1 MLDGLAHWERTRA
14 PLTGAAILKGLGVT
28 GSQVMSGVALD
39 VGCGSAAVAR
49 ELSDRFDRVIGLDI
63 DHAILRRARVPEVP
77 LITADAAKLPLATE
91 SIDYVFSYGALHH
104 TDAKQSLA
112 EIVRVTSPGGR
123 IALIDFSAP
132 NMPRQPR
139 TGYTWRVVTSFRSYS
154 GRLGLVAALRIV
166 LFRLSPRW
174 RRHLRADVFL
184 SERDFV
190 SVYGSFL
197 PGARF
202 SHEEGRMTVT
212 WSKPH
217 AL

>member
-28 GSQVMSGVALD
+28 GSQTMSGVALD

-49 ELSDRFDRVIGLDI
+49 QLSDRFDRVIGLDI
-63 DHAILRRARVPEVP
+63 DHALLRRARVPEVP
-77 LITADAAKLPLATE
+77 LITADAATLPFATE

-104 TDAKQSLA
+104 TDPEQSLA

-123 IALIDFSAP
+123 IVLIDFSATDV
-132 NMPRQPR
+132 PRQR
-139 TGYTWRVVTSFRSYS
+139 RMGYSWRVVKTFRNYR
-154 GRLGLVAALRIV
+154 GRLGAVAALRIV
-166 LFRLSPRW
+166 LFRLGPRW
-174 RRHLRADVFL
+174 RSHLRADVFL

-190 SVYGSFL
+190 SVYGSLL

>member
-1 MLDGLAHWERTRA
+1 MRDGLAHWERTRA
-14 PLTGAAILKGLGVT
+14 PLTGAAILKGFGAT
-28 GSQVMSGVALD
+28 TAETMSGVALD

-49 ELSDRFDRVIGLDI
+49 ALSGRFDRVIGLDI
-63 DHAILRRARVPEVP
+63 DHAVLRGVRVPDVS
-77 LITADAAKLPLATE
+77 LITADAARLPLATE
-91 SIDYVFSYGALHH
+91 SIGYVFSYGALHH
-104 TDAKQSLA
+104 TDPEKSLA

-123 IALIDFSAP
+123 IVLIDFSARDTP
-132 NMPRQPR
+132 GHHRI
-139 TGYTWRVVTSFRSYS
+139 GYTWRVIKSFRNHRN
-154 GRLGLVAALRIV
+154 RLGAVAALRIMM
-166 LFRLSPRW
+166 FRLSPRW
-174 RRHLRADVFL
+174 RSHLRADVFL

-190 SVYGSFL
+190 SVYGALL